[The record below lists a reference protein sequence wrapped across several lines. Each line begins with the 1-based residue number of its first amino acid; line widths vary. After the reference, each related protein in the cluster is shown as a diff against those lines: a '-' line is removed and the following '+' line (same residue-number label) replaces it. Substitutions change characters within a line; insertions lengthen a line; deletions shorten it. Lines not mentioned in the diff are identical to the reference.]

1 MMRRPNFELL
11 LKRLQI
17 VGVDVGN
24 SPVVKVRVSPMQKLI
39 ALACYRFRSFCR
51 LRRRWPNKQVDKV
64 FAPFVNQRRDRPVIQ
79 IIKAAAN
86 QRKSLAGKIDNRR
99 SKIELCVQPGFYR
112 VLVGGSDIG
121 EMVCHKRARMTGDEL
136 CLEKMVTARPLL
148 SGYLIVGDDRGE
160 NDRIIER

>member
-24 SPVVKVRVSPMQKLI
+24 SPVVKVRVSAMQKLI

-51 LRRRWPNKQVDKV
+51 VRRRWPNKQGDRV

-79 IIKAAAN
+79 IIQATAN
-86 QRKSLAGKIDNRR
+86 QRKSVAGKLDNRR
-99 SKIELCVQPGFYR
+99 SKIELG
-112 VLVGGSDIG
+112 
-121 EMVCHKRARMTGDEL
+121 
-136 CLEKMVTARPLL
+136 VTPWH
-148 SGYLIVGDDRGE
+148 Y
-160 NDRIIER
+160 